1 MYKNSG
7 YDHDLLR
14 SLEDKETAAL
24 VKQIIDTLPDNQRE
38 VVILREIEEM
48 EYNEIAEITGLG
60 LNNIRVL
67 LSRARTKIKEILVK
81 QYSISKYE

>member
-1 MYKNSG
+1 
-7 YDHDLLR
+7 
-14 SLEDKETAAL
+14 
-24 VKQIIDTLPDNQRE
+24 
-38 VVILREIEEM
+38 M